1 MANKKR
7 SEKQAKKE
15 EGVEITKARYRKLR
29 ACEILLEEANDSGLL
44 TCADMMKLN
53 PILAPVAGYAAEK
66 GS

>member
-53 PILAPVAGYAAEK
+53 PNTRPRRGVCRRK
-66 GS
+66 R